1 MCKLRE
7 VFLFSDTENPP
18 NGHEKFNLSHLVS
31 NICTVT
37 QLVNEMRTNLE
48 GKLLKVPT

>member
-7 VFLFSDTENPP
+7 VFLFSDTPP
-18 NGHEKFNLSHLVS
+18 NGHEKVNLSHLVS